1 MLCVEIGVVVARDMG
16 EEQITFIMIKPDG
29 VERGLEEEIIGRFEN
44 IGLEMVERKGIVP
57 PLELAESHYSV
68 HKERP
73 FYPDL
78 IDFITSGPVLAM
90 AWKGEDAISASRK
103 LIGATNWEE
112 AEPGTIRADFARSID
127 HNVIHGSDG
136 EETANFELGLWF
148 PETFAGQ

>member
-1 MLCVEIGVVVARDMG
+1 MP
-16 EEQITFIMIKPDG
+16 EQTTYIMIKPDG
-29 VERGLEEEIIGRFEN
+29 VDRGLTEEIISRFKG
-44 IGLEMVERKGIVP
+44 IGLRMVGRRDLTPDLGA
-57 PLELAESHYSV
+57 AESHYGI

-78 IDFITSGPVLAM
+78 INFITSGPVVAM
-90 AWKGEDAISASRK
+90 AWRGDDAIAASRR

-136 EETANFELGLWF
+136 EDTASFELGLWF
-148 PETFAGQ
+148 PEGLDD